1 MATRRVSATWQEGV
15 VAGLAVVLALTGA
28 VTVLVRNSETSGNS
42 NDLAKALKG
51 LTSLTTVSSAP
62 QSTNTTAPPFVA
74 QDAGFSAE
82 FPVEPQ
88 RTEQP
93 LQTAGVS
100 LQQIIYV
107 ATTADEVV
115 GAGGAIVPVT
125 PTGKALQAGLDGAV
139 NGAATKLSGT
149 VVSRN
154 TLTYVGVEAEDGV
167 VTTTSS
173 GVIRVRVLFKARRIY
188 VLLGIT
194 EKTDTPH
201 PDYDRLLATF
211 QTL

>member
-1 MATRRVSATWQEGV
+1 MAARRASVTWQEGV
-15 VAGLAVVLALTGA
+15 VAALAIALALTGA
-28 VTVLVRNSETSGNS
+28 VTVLVRNSETHDNS

-62 QSTNTTAPPFVA
+62 QETNTTAAPFVA

-82 FPVEPQ
+82 FPVGPQ

-93 LQTAGVS
+93 LQAAGVS
-100 LQQIIYV
+100 LTQIVYM

-115 GAGGAIVPVT
+115 GAGGAVVPST
-125 PTGKALQAGLDGAV
+125 PTGKALQDGLDGAV

-154 TLTYVGVEAEDGV
+154 TLTYVASRPRTGW
-167 VTTTSS
+167 
-173 GVIRVRVLFKARRIY
+173 
-188 VLLGIT
+188 
-194 EKTDTPH
+194 
-201 PDYDRLLATF
+201 
-211 QTL
+211 